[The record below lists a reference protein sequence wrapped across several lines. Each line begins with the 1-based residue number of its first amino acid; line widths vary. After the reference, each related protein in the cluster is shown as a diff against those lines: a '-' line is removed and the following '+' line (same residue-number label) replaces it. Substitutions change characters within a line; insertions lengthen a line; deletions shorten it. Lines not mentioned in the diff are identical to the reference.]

1 MYSIPMIDDFGDDQ
15 LNRKAQKYRN
25 ELNDTRPAFGSLY
38 LLELNKPLDDFMKED
53 LIEFFESAIANKT
66 KINIDDIDE
75 ILEQDIPPMALY

>member
-1 MYSIPMIDDFGDDQ
+1 MEIPMIDDFGDAT
-15 LNRKAQKYRN
+15 LNRLATRYRN
-25 ELNDTRPAFGSLY
+25 ELNDTRPAFGNLY
-38 LLELNKPLDDFMKED
+38 LLELNKPLDDFMKKD

>member
-38 LLELNKPLDDFMKED
+38 LLELSKPLDDFMKKD

>member
-25 ELNDTRPAFGSLY
+25 ALNDTRPAFGSLY

>member
-1 MYSIPMIDDFGDDQ
+1 MIDDFGDDQ